1 MASPSLGKSIKGQD
15 PTVYF
20 SDFSFDFSPHP
31 KTGDIT
37 VLQNDDSIKNSI
49 RNLLKTKYGEI
60 LFDTSIGCGLN
71 YSLFDNIDEITK
83 YTIQEEIK
91 NTLSVHE
98 PRVSLS
104 SVSTSEDIPSHGIFV
119 TIYYTTINNYT
130 IQTVSVFLERVR

>member
-1 MASPSLGKSIKGQD
+1 MGTTQLIKGQD
-15 PTVYF
+15 NTIYF

-37 VLQNDDSIKNSI
+37 VLQNDNSIKNSI
-49 RNLLKTKYGEI
+49 RNLIQTKYGEI

-83 YTIQEEIK
+83 YTIQQEIQ
-91 NTLSVHE
+91 NTLSINE

-104 SVSTSEDIPSHGIFV
+104 SISITEDIPAHGMYITVF
-119 TIYYTTINNYT
+119 YTTINSYT
-130 IQTVSVFLERVR
+130 VQSVSVFLERVR

>member
-1 MASPSLGKSIKGQD
+1 MGTTQLIKGQD
-15 PTVYF
+15 NTIYF

-37 VLQNDDSIKNSI
+37 VLQNDNSIKNSI
-49 RNLLKTKYGEI
+49 RNLIQTKYGEI

-83 YTIQEEIK
+83 YTIQQEIQ
-91 NTLSVHE
+91 NTLSINE

-104 SVSTSEDIPSHGIFV
+104 SISITEDIPSHGMYITVF
-119 TIYYTTINNYT
+119 YTTINSYT
-130 IQTVSVFLERVR
+130 VHSVSVLLERVR